1 MNRISQAVVL
11 LAALLLGG
19 CAAGPSP
26 EQPADSV
33 QTRGGEPNYK
43 VVRVNY
49 ATDRK
54 PTGSRQPAEWFG
66 GERGTLSY
74 GVCDVSIPL
83 DHRPGELE
91 SPSIWRLEFRAN
103 PDKHVVLQSVAGQDK
118 ERFFADLAARVRS
131 ADGHKLFVFVH
142 GYNVSFANA
151 ARRTAQ
157 ISHDLSTELGL
168 DLAPVFYSWPSQA
181 SLGGYTVD
189 ESNIEWSQ
197 SNLKSFLIDVAT
209 RMGSDQIYV
218 VAHSMGNRATT
229 RAMAALMSERPELR
243 GKFREIILLAPDV
256 DADVF
261 KRDIAPALLAG
272 GRPVTLYASSK
283 DKALQASKK
292 LHGYPRLGDAGADLT
307 IVPGIET
314 LDASSVETD
323 FLGHSYYS
331 YANSVLTDIKEIIA
345 GIGHAAQRSRPQQ
358 VVDPLGRY
366 WKIRP

>member
-1 MNRISQAVVL
+1 MKLFSPTVAL

-19 CAAGPSP
+19 CATPSP

-33 QTRGGEPNYK
+33 QTRGGEANYK

-49 ATDRK
+49 ATDRQ

-74 GVCDVSIPL
+74 GFCDVSIPL

-103 PDKHVVLQSVAGQDK
+103 PEKHVVLQSVAGQDK

-157 ISHDLSTELGL
+157 ISHDLSTDLGV

-189 ESNIEWSQ
+189 EANIEWSQ

-229 RAMAALMSERPELR
+229 RALAALMGERPELR

-307 IVPGIET
+307 VVPGIET

-323 FLGHSYYS
+323 FLGHSYYA
-331 YANSVLTDIKEIIA
+331 YANSVLTDIKEIID
-345 GIGHAAQRSRPQQ
+345 GVGQAAQRSRPQQ